1 MLLETDA
8 RALAASL
15 QIGDLLFIRV
25 RARPFREIS
34 IATGSWTNH
43 VGIVVGNSNA
53 EMVIAE
59 SAFPRSRTTSIE
71 RFVDRSEQGRVAVA
85 RLQRSLEPSEQIRVS
100 AAACGR
106 MGIWYDTGFNLHS
119 KRQFCS
125 RFAREVLA
133 EATGINVG
141 EVESFATLLERQ
153 PGAALGFWHMW
164 YFGHIPWERETVT
177 PASLLNSP
185 TLLRVF
191 DGVVR
196 SDNGTSRRTHGAQG

>member
-1 MLLETDA
+1 MRFDTDVQ
-8 RALAASL
+8 ALSASL
-15 QIGDLLFIRV
+15 QIGDVLFIRV

-43 VGIVVGNSNA
+43 VGIIVRNSEGEIA
-53 EMVIAE
+53 IAE
-59 SAFPRSRTTSIE
+59 SAFPRSRITSIE
-71 RFVDRSEQGRVAVA
+71 RFVARSEYGRIAVA
-85 RLQRSLEPSEQIRVS
+85 RLKRSLEPSQQIRVS
-100 AAACGR
+100 EAARRR

-153 PGAALGFWHMW
+153 PGAALGFWRMW
-164 YFGHIPWERETVT
+164 YLGCIPWERETVT

-185 TLLRVF
+185 SLERVF

-196 SDNGTSRRTHGAQG
+196 SNHGTRRHTQGGRA